1 MQADALGDLDR
12 ATVRFLERLAT
23 GGRRS
28 SAPVPIPQTRSIKPG
43 TLLRREWQGVM
54 HSVTVTEG
62 GFAWNGATYRS
73 LSEVARAITG
83 TRWNGPRFF
92 GLREA
97 S

>member
-1 MQADALGDLDR
+1 MPAPRFPFPDR
-12 ATVRFLERLAT
+12 SL
-23 GGRRS
+23 
-28 SAPVPIPQTRSIKPG
+28 KPG
-43 TLLRREWQGVM
+43 TLLRREWQGVL
-54 HSVTVTEG
+54 HTVEALNE
-62 GFAWNGATYRS
+62 GFAWSGATYKS